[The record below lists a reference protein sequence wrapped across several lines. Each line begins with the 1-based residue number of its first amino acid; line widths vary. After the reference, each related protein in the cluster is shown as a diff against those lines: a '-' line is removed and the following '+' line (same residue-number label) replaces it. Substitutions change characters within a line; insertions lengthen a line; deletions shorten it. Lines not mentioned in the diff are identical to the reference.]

1 LNALPAAHDAVWDM
15 FRHLPNKQ
23 DDEAYVLALEDS
35 LKREEFYTRV
45 SKFHRL
51 LKLGLSTLSW
61 LNTADPAKVE
71 RYKRDAVLFQKIRAS
86 VKIRYAEEID
96 YRDYEPQIKKMLST
110 YVQADEVIQVV
121 APVNIFEREAFQ
133 AEVDK
138 VASPRAKA
146 DVIAN
151 RTKKT
156 ITEKMDED
164 PFFYR
169 KFSLLLQ
176 QAIDDYKAQRISEA
190 ELLGKVTDI
199 MEKVRDGR
207 HDDAPEAV
215 RGSDLAKAFFGE
227 LTTQLGG
234 ESAAGSPPRSD
245 APETTDSTLNEGS
258 APYDADRPRQ
268 PVPPRMSE
276 LLAEV
281 ACDIERIIRKH
292 AIVRWRENADAQ
304 NAMRNDLDDLLFS
317 LQSTKGIALTFEQM
331 DAILE
336 AILRIAR
343 NRPDV

>member
-1 LNALPAAHDAVWDM
+1 
-15 FRHLPNKQ
+15 
-23 DDEAYVLALEDS
+23 
-35 LKREEFYTRV
+35 
-45 SKFHRL
+45 
-51 LKLGLSTLSW
+51 
-61 LNTADPAKVE
+61 
-71 RYKRDAVLFQKIRAS
+71 
-86 VKIRYAEEID
+86 
-96 YRDYEPQIKKMLST
+96 
-110 YVQADEVIQVV
+110 
-121 APVNIFEREAFQ
+121 
-133 AEVDK
+133 VDK

-190 ELLGKVTDI
+190 ELLAKVTDI

-227 LTTQLGG
+227 LTSQLGG
-234 ESAAGSPPRSD
+234 
-245 APETTDSTLNEGS
+245 GS
-258 APYDADRPRQ
+258 AKPEESTSDDGSLHEDQKPYDADRPRS
-268 PVPPRMSE
+268 PSTPPMAE

-281 ACDIERIIRKH
+281 ACDIERIIRQH

-317 LQSTKGIALTFEQM
+317 LQRTKGITLTFEQM

-336 AILRIAR
+336 AVLRIAR
-343 NRPDV
+343 NRSDV